1 MRSLVVQATRER
13 GCTIIDGQ
21 QRMAT
26 LRLLA
31 LAVIATPNRIAEDV
45 SASGGRKKDW
55 RGGRATDLDGR
66 ATRPPS
72 RTSCRAILPRRGPRC
87 VRNVRG
93 RRASSDA
100 GI

>member
-13 GCTIIDGQ
+13 GCASIDGP
-21 QRMAT
+21 QRMVT

-31 LAVIATPNRIAEDV
+31 LAVIAAPNRNGEDV
-45 SASGGRKKDW
+45 SASGWHKKDW
-55 RGGRATDLDGR
+55 WGGGADGLGGR

-72 RTSCRAILPRRGPRC
+72 RTSYQTILPKRGPRC
-87 VRNVRG
+87 VRNVWK